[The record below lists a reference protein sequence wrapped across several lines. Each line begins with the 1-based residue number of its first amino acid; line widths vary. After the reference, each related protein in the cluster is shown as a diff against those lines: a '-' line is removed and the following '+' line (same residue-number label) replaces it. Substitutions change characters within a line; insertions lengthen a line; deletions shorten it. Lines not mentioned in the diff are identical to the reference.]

1 MDFKNDGVRFE
12 APANAFDTDT
22 LLAAQ
27 AEIADVLAGRGVEV
41 PVAIGATSLAETVE
55 PSSEPTPTP
64 LELDVDDATA
74 ERLAQLPEALR
85 ELTLA
90 RYEQRA
96 RFTAKYLEAGIL
108 PEGYEIPAL
117 AEFVDSIESLVPT
130 FEHMTAKGMSP
141 SVEFVPLGLSD
152 SHWNSMFSRYP
163 ATSNGTYRT
172 FEERNLHDPTGRGAM
187 KEGIKWDVAVVDAS
201 ERPTVTG
208 ISKDGKNGSNRE
220 YALATLRAL
229 PTVNAS
235 AKDEAVIAQAT
246 VTDAEYKALQ
256 LSRVERG
263 ETPVDPQTWS
273 LVRENA
279 TVGRLVR
286 AVWAYFNP
294 RGRQVRSL
302 WHAVDGHNDLGGPR
316 VGASGTETLALSSA
330 S

>member
-1 MDFKNDGVRFE
+1 MDFKNNSVRFE

-27 AEIADVLAGRGVEV
+27 AEIADVLSGRGVEV

-55 PSSEPTPTP
+55 PSVEPTPTP
-64 LELDVDDATA
+64 PELDPATA

-85 ELTLA
+85 TLTVV

-96 RFTAKYLEAGIL
+96 RFTDTYLKAGNL
-108 PEGYEIPAL
+108 PEGYELPEL
-117 AEFVDSIESLVPT
+117 AEFIDRIEPLVPM
-130 FEHMTAKGMSP
+130 FEHMTATGRIP

-172 FEERNLHDPTGRGAM
+172 FEEGKLIDPTGRKAM

-208 ISKDGKNGSNRE
+208 VSKDGKNGSNRE

-229 PTVNAS
+229 PNVDAS

-246 VTDAEYKALQ
+246 VTEAEYRALQ

-263 ETPVDPQTWS
+263 ETPVDPQTWT

-279 TVGRLVR
+279 NVGREVR
-286 AVWAYFNP
+286 AVWTFFYPND
-294 RGRQVRSL
+294 RQVGSD
-302 WHAVDGHNDLGGPR
+302 WGDVDFHDDSGGPR